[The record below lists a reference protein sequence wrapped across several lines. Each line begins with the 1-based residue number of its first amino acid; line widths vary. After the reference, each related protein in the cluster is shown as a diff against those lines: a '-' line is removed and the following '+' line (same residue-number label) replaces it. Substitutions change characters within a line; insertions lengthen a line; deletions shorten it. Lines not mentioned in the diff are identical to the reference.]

1 MCAPFHAYI
10 VSLLLL
16 ERMKFEQV
24 IVQECNSNYP
34 FLSYS
39 LSVPTRMLANM
50 RPNDIINP
58 FILGFGLV
66 SRLQALTIYVDASCN
81 SKAPRTVDEVKKM
94 ATSAKSQLAD
104 AGNDAIYTSFKQLF
118 KIDRSSAS
126 TLTKVSSKSRQFF
139 RLSTDRS

>member
-10 VSLLLL
+10 VSLRFL
-16 ERMKFEQV
+16 ERMKFTQV
-24 IVQECNSNYP
+24 IVQECNSNHP
-34 FLSYS
+34 FVSYS

-58 FILGFGLV
+58 IILGFGLV

-81 SKAPRTVDEVKKM
+81 LKAPGTVDEVKKM

-104 AGNDAIYTSFKQLF
+104 AGNDAIGASLKQLF
-118 KIDRSSAS
+118 KVDRSSAS

-139 RLSTDRS
+139 RLITNRS